1 MNLDFIVAILTGL
14 AVIVPFIIPWLEK
27 RDKLK
32 KTVYLIELIKT
43 KEELEKIVSKV
54 QETNSSPILLS
65 KLKTNL
71 QEIEDDINFSKRKY
85 NVNGFYLV
93 ISVEIFFL
101 FSFLSSIIIQKSWE
115 SGLHFLE
122 GVFSYPATRIAMI
135 LLVILISFIVSEKIS
150 KYFNIKTKTKNVL
163 VNDLI
168 MVVLFNISILVL
180 GILGYLLLFYSD
192 PFIPW
197 F

>member
-1 MNLDFIVAILTGL
+1 
-14 AVIVPFIIPWLEK
+14 
-27 RDKLK
+27 
-32 KTVYLIELIKT
+32 
-43 KEELEKIVSKV
+43 
-54 QETNSSPILLS
+54 
-65 KLKTNL
+65 
-71 QEIEDDINFSKRKY
+71 
-85 NVNGFYLV
+85 
-93 ISVEIFFL
+93 
-101 FSFLSSIIIQKSWE
+101 
-115 SGLHFLE
+115 
-122 GVFSYPATRIAMI
+122 MI